1 LQHYKTLAL
10 KIFHSINDFSTTK
23 KTILT
28 LGTFDGVHLGHKK
41 ILQKLTQN
49 TANKEFES
57 LVLTFFPH
65 PRMVLQG
72 GSTLKLLNTI
82 TEKVALI
89 EELGIENIVIHPFDE
104 AFSRLTAEE
113 FVRDV
118 LVEKFKIHKIIIG
131 YDHRFGRN
139 RTADINDLIG
149 FGHEYGFEVEQ
160 ISVQE
165 INDISVSSTKI
176 RTALLDG
183 NMSLANS
190 YLGYD
195 YFLTGTVVKGKQLGR
210 TIGYPTANLQIPEN
224 FKLVPQNGVYIVQ
237 SQIQNKLVYGMM
249 NIGTN
254 PTVGGQQ
261 QSIEVNFI
269 DFEGDLY
276 QQEIQ
281 VAIVQRIRSEKKFDS
296 IEDLKNQL
304 RKDEQ
309 TVLEHINKI

>member
-1 LQHYKTLAL
+1 M
-10 KIFHSINDFSTTK
+10 KIFHSINDFTSTK

-41 ILQKLTQN
+41 ILNKLIQN
-49 TANKEFES
+49 SANKEFES

-72 GSTLKLLNTI
+72 GSALKLLNTI

-118 LVEKFKIHKIIIG
+118 LVDKFKVHKIIIG

-149 FGHEYGFEVEQ
+149 FGLEYGFEVEQ
-160 ISVQE
+160 ISVKE

-176 RTALLDG
+176 RTALQEG
-183 NMSLANS
+183 SMNLANS
-190 YLGYD
+190 YLGYN
-195 YFLTGTVVKGKQLGR
+195 YFISGTVVKGKQLGR
-210 TIGYPTANLQIPEN
+210 TIGYPTANLQIAET
-224 FKLVPQNGVYIVQ
+224 FKLIPQTGVYIVQ
-237 SQIQNKLVYGMM
+237 SQIQNKVVFGMM
-249 NIGTN
+249 NIGNN

-261 QSIEVNFI
+261 QSIEVFFL
-269 DFEGDLY
+269 DFEADLY
-276 QQEIQ
+276 QKELQ
-281 VAIVQRIRSEKKFDS
+281 VSILRRIRSEKKFNS
-296 IEDLKNQL
+296 IEELKEQL

-309 TVLEHINKI
+309 TVVEYINKI

>member
-1 LQHYKTLAL
+1 M
-10 KIFHSINDFSTTK
+10 KIFHSINDFTSTK

-41 ILQKLTQN
+41 ILSKLILNST
-49 TANKEFES
+49 NKEFES

-65 PRMVLQG
+65 PRMVLQE
-72 GSTLKLLNTI
+72 GSALKLLNTI

-118 LVEKFKIHKIIIG
+118 LVDKFKIHKIIIG

-149 FGHEYGFEVEQ
+149 FGLEYGFEVEQ
-160 ISVQE
+160 ISVKE

-176 RTALLDG
+176 RTALQEG
-183 NMSLANS
+183 NMNLANS
-190 YLGYD
+190 YLGYN
-195 YFLTGTVVKGKQLGR
+195 YFISGTVVKGKQLGR
-210 TIGYPTANLQIPEN
+210 TIGYPTANLQIAET
-224 FKLVPQNGVYIVQ
+224 FKLIPQNGVYIVQ
-237 SQIQNKLVYGMM
+237 SQIQNKVVFGMM

-261 QSIEVNFI
+261 QSIEVFFL
-269 DFEGDLY
+269 DFEADLY
-276 QQEIQ
+276 QKKLQ
-281 VAIVQRIRSEKKFDS
+281 VSILQRIRSEKKFNS
-296 IEDLKNQL
+296 IEELKEQL
-304 RKDEQ
+304 HKDEQ
-309 TVLEHINKI
+309 TVVEYINKI